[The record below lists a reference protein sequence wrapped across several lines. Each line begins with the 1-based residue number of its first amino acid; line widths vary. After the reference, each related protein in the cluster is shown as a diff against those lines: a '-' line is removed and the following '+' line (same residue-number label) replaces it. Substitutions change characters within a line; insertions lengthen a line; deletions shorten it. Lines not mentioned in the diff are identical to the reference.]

1 MGFLGAL
8 YGRWGPLRLPPSIIP
23 GKMIIFA

>member
-1 MGFLGAL
+1 MGFLEAPH
-8 YGRWGPLRLPPSIIP
+8 RWGAIMPPSIIP